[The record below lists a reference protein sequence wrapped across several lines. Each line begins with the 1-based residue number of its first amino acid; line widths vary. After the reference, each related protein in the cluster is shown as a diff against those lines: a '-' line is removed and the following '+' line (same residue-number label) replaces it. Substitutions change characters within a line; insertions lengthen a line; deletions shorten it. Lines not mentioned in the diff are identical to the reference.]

1 MLVFQTVTRWL
12 YAKQVRGVKGLAYN
26 LITIHY
32 PIGTIMNVMDTTFR
46 QPLNIVCSFCKNR
59 AISCFLAPSISYI
72 QWVDESSY
80 R

>member
-26 LITIHY
+26 LTTIHH

-46 QPLNIVCSFCKNR
+46 
-59 AISCFLAPSISYI
+59 
-72 QWVDESSY
+72 
-80 R
+80 